1 MSQKIQCKKIRHLKK
16 FSVKK
21 FNVSKNSV
29 QKNSTSQKIQC
40 KNIQSQHPGYI
51 QGEAIDPC
59 IKSSNVQ
66 PIKLR
71 SIGHVTPKHECELK
85 FGGVSWSELSMAE
98 NASDGASVSVLFI
111 YLLYLY
117 LRCTLTEFVE
127 QCLQET
133 FNEVAFVKSVLAISQ
148 RYVS

>member
-71 SIGHVTPKHECELK
+71 SIGHVMPKHECELV
-85 FGGVSWSELSMAE
+85 GGVSWSELSMAA
-98 NASDGASVSVLFI
+98 NTNTSDGASVSVLFI
-111 YLLYLY
+111 YLL
-117 LRCTLTEFVE
+117 C
-127 QCLQET
+127 
-133 FNEVAFVKSVLAISQ
+133 S
-148 RYVS
+148 